1 MRIIASN
8 FLIDNELFERASQIY
23 DLDNSID
30 IYLHTSGGN
39 TVVNGGVYGEQIIN
53 SYEVGFAD
61 EYFLKSLIAKLD
73 LQIDPQFSFVSEKDQ
88 SDIAFYYDSEI
99 NIDGEENILGLII
112 PITRNDKPAYEIFLN
127 TPAFENKTDYL
138 RYAIIHELGHALGLE
153 HPFNGEDGDIFENQK
168 SPWQSAYPEETVMAY
183 RNPLNEE
190 WPQFFS
196 ENDINALKTAWGDE
210 SQIILKEYSVNNY
223 YEFDEI
229 KDFDGFIHGNND
241 RLSTDRYKYQGKSD
255 LDLDGYEENI
265 FTNSS
270 TQRWISV
277 GIREN
282 FDNFGEKGNTRV
294 IGSYIDPL
302 VEFGQIIKDSPHDSE
317 KRFSND
323 LKIDNLI
330 LKISGDFD
338 GDGFQEVY
346 WKTND
351 DTAYLRALMH
361 ADGNIQYANYQNE
374 NQMSDYLTSNGYESV
389 INDII

>member
-39 TVVNGGVYGEQIIN
+39 AVINGGIYGEQIIN
-53 SYEVGFAD
+53 SYEVDFAD
-61 EYFLKSLIAKLD
+61 EYFFKSLIAKLD

-183 RNPLNEE
+183 RNPLNEA

-196 ENDINALKTAWGDE
+196 DNDINALKTVWGDE
-210 SQIILKEYSVNNY
+210 SQIVLKEYSVNNY

-229 KDFDGFIHGNND
+229 KDFDGFIHGNKD

-282 FDNFGEKGNTRV
+282 FDNYGEKGNTRV
-294 IGSYIDPL
+294 IGIYIDPL

-351 DTAYLRALMH
+351 NTAYLRALMH

-374 NQMSDYLTSNGYESV
+374 AQMSDYLTSKGFENFIS
-389 INDII
+389 DIM

>member
-39 TVVNGGVYGEQIIN
+39 TDINGGIYGEQIIN
-53 SYEVGFAD
+53 SYEVDFAD
-61 EYFLKSLIAKLD
+61 EYFFKSLIAKLD

-196 ENDINALKTAWGDE
+196 VNDINALVTVWGDE
-210 SQIILKEYSVNNY
+210 SQIVLKEYSVNNY

-229 KDFDGFIHGNND
+229 KDFDGFIHGNKD

-282 FDNFGEKGNTRV
+282 FDNYGEKGNTRV

-351 DTAYLRALMH
+351 NTAYLRALMH

-374 NQMSDYLTSNGYESV
+374 AQMSDYLTSKGFENFIS
-389 INDII
+389 DIM

>member
-39 TVVNGGVYGEQIIN
+39 TVINGGVYGEQVIN

-73 LQIDPQFSFVSEKDQ
+73 LQIDPLFSFVSEKDQ

-99 NIDGEENILGLII
+99 NIDGQENILGLII

-196 ENDINALKTAWGDE
+196 DNDINALKTAWGDE
-210 SQIILKEYSVNNY
+210 SQIVLKEYSVNNY

-229 KDFDGFIHGNND
+229 KDFDGFIHGNKD

-282 FDNFGEKGNTRV
+282 FDNYGEKGNTRV

-302 VEFGQIIKDSPHDSE
+302 VEFGQITKDSPHDSE
-317 KRFSND
+317 KRFSKD

-351 DTAYLRALMH
+351 NTAYLRALMH

-374 NQMSDYLTSNGYESV
+374 SQMSDYLTSKGYENFIS
-389 INDII
+389 DII

>member
-23 DLDNSID
+23 DFDNSID

-39 TVVNGGVYGEQIIN
+39 AVINGGIYGEQIIN

-61 EYFLKSLIAKLD
+61 EYFFKSLIAKLD

-210 SQIILKEYSVNNY
+210 SQIVLKEYSVNNY
-223 YEFDEI
+223 YEFEEI
-229 KDFDGFIHGNND
+229 KDFDGF
-241 RLSTDRYKYQGKSD
+241 QG
-255 LDLDGYEENI
+255 
-265 FTNSS
+265 FTL
-270 TQRWISV
+270 
-277 GIREN
+277 
-282 FDNFGEKGNTRV
+282 
-294 IGSYIDPL
+294 Y
-302 VEFGQIIKDSPHDSE
+302 
-317 KRFSND
+317 
-323 LKIDNLI
+323 
-330 LKISGDFD
+330 
-338 GDGFQEVY
+338 Y
-346 WKTND
+346 
-351 DTAYLRALMH
+351 
-361 ADGNIQYANYQNE
+361 
-374 NQMSDYLTSNGYESV
+374 
-389 INDII
+389 

>member
-39 TVVNGGVYGEQIIN
+39 TVINGGIYGEQIIN
-53 SYEVGFAD
+53 SYEVDFAD
-61 EYFLKSLIAKLD
+61 EYFFKSLIAKLD

-196 ENDINALKTAWGDE
+196 DNDINALKTAWGDE
-210 SQIILKEYSVNNY
+210 SQIVLKEYSVNNY

-229 KDFDGFIHGNND
+229 KDFDGFIHGNKD

-282 FDNFGEKGNTRV
+282 FDNYGEKGNTRV

-338 GDGFQEVY
+338 SDGFQEVY

-351 DTAYLRALMH
+351 NTAYLEL
-361 ADGNIQYANYQNE
+361 
-374 NQMSDYLTSNGYESV
+374 
-389 INDII
+389 

>member
-8 FLIDNELFERASQIY
+8 FLINNELFERASQIY
-23 DLDNSID
+23 DFDNSID

-39 TVVNGGVYGEQIIN
+39 VVVNGGVYGEQIIN

-112 PITRNDKPAYEIFLN
+112 PITINDKPGYEIFLN
-127 TPAFENKTDYL
+127 TPAFENRTDYL

-190 WPQFFS
+190 WPQFYS
-196 ENDINALKTAWGDE
+196 DNDINALKTVWGDE
-210 SQIILKEYSVNNY
+210 SQIVLKEYLVNNY

-229 KDFDGFIHGNND
+229 KDFDGFIHGNKD

-270 TQRWISV
+270 TKRWISV

-282 FDNFGEKGNTRV
+282 FDNYGEKGNTRV

-351 DTAYLRALMH
+351 NTAYLRALMH

-374 NQMSDYLTSNGYESV
+374 AQMSDYLTSLGFENFIS
-389 INDII
+389 DIM